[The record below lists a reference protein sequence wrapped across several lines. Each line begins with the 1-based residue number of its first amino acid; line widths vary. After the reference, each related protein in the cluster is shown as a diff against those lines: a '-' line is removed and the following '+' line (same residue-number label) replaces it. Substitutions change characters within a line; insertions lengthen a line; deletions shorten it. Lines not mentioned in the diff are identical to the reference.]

1 MHAVDPADCPRKLR
15 SGLFGA
21 EVEPEGGLLPGF
33 KGLEGLAVECGGG
46 LVADCPSVGGDLQ
59 PRLLPVAVGS
69 GRLRPDQRREAPVR
83 HAAGRDP
90 RKTVA
95 GCRSLTR
102 QQVDAASRQAPDA
115 ERRFA
120 GVDVEPNAQAV
131 QREPEGQRRAVAAR
145 REGRAGEEQIAPG
158 RIFVGLLFGQRKLP
172 GAGILRR
179 IVQSGV
185 VRREGQIA
193 RPEFAAL
200 QPREPLA
207 RGAGQFAVAYRLSVV
222 DEQSDPVPLRE
233 APGARIVH
241 LGPGFD
247 PGEVQADVSLLSV
260 ETLLCHPG
268 PAGCRQQD
276 GNAPTYG
283 TQ

>member
-1 MHAVDPADCPRKLR
+1 M
-15 SGLFGA
+15 
-21 EVEPEGGLLPGF
+21 
-33 KGLEGLAVECGGG
+33 
-46 LVADCPSVGGDLQ
+46 
-59 PRLLPVAVGS
+59 
-69 GRLRPDQRREAPVR
+69 
-83 HAAGRDP
+83 GRDP
-90 RKTVA
+90 RKIVA

-102 QQVDAASRQAPDA
+102 QQVDAAPQQAPDA
-115 ERRFA
+115 ERRFV
-120 GVDVEPNAQAV
+120 GPDVEPNAQAV
-131 QREPEGQRRAVAAR
+131 QRVPEGQRRAVAVR
-145 REGRAGEEQIAPG
+145 CEGRAGEEQIGPD

-207 RGAGQFAVAYRLSVV
+207 RGAGQLAVAYRLSVV

-233 APGARIVH
+233 TPGARIVH

-260 ETLLCHPG
+260 ETLLRHPG
-268 PAGCRQQD
+268 PAGCCQQGGD
-276 GNAPTYG
+276 APPYG